1 MKVFKPVQ
9 HLLGGRGGTKNIRTW
24 SWLEIGATWAGPPWI
39 AWMGRA
45 LGEEAWRTWETYVH
59 AWNCTAGGS
68 RGIIELGPTGVHVR
82 GPHRL
87 IRSACLRVTTRGR
100 ATALSRALWRGS
112 ACASMRPD
120 TAPIPEQIS
129 SGLTP
134 RIPFCSIFCHFVPH
148 KMSVWFISCTV
159 LQQIFSVAVVHD
171 PAAPAH

>member
-1 MKVFKPVQ
+1 MILARDRRDVGRPALNCLNGSGF
-9 HLLGGRGGTKNIRTW
+9 GRGGVT
-24 SWLEIGATWAGPPWI
+24 
-39 AWMGRA
+39 
-45 LGEEAWRTWETYVH
+45 TWETYVH

-87 IRSACLRVTTRGR
+87 IWSARLRVTTRGR

-134 RIPFCSIFCHFVPH
+134 RIPRMIRQQFCHFVPH
-148 KMSVWFISCTV
+148 KMSVWFISCIV
-159 LQQIFSVAVVHD
+159 LQQIFFIRICT
-171 PAAPAH
+171 

>member
-1 MKVFKPVQ
+1 
-9 HLLGGRGGTKNIRTW
+9 
-24 SWLEIGATWAGPPWI
+24 
-39 AWMGRA
+39 MGRA

-120 TAPIPEQIS
+120 TVPIPEQIS

-134 RIPFCSIFCHFVPH
+134 RIPRMIRQQFCHFVPH

-159 LQQIFSVAVVHD
+159 LQQFFSVAVVHD
-171 PAAPAH
+171 PAAPVAGSSTVYTNITSTCVDRSTAT